1 MNVLA
6 FAATAF
12 NRAGWFCRNKYDR
25 ATCPDAFQG
34 CRSYPSSGRRN
45 SERLRPDVAG
55 AWWFWLAGQAMH
67 VLAMPGLSMPGGV
80 SRAGAGYGIGAV
92 IGAGGA
98 AEPWLW
104 HVVSRDLTGKYRN
117 WSVINNSAS
126 RAVWGEKWRDQCC
139 KVRQGAHFRAGA
151 GIFVQFCPVSL
162 YPEQADRSVLS
173 VTCLSCL
180 QSFCQLALM
189 VVTA

>member
-6 FAATAF
+6 FAATAL
-12 NRAGWFCRNKYDR
+12 NRAGWFCRNKYDS

-45 SERLRPDVAG
+45 SERLRPDLAG
-55 AWWFWLAGQAMH
+55 SWWFWLAGQAMQ
-67 VLAMPGLSMPGGV
+67 VLAMQGLSMPGGV

-126 RAVWGEKWRDQCC
+126 MAVWREK
-139 KVRQGAHFRAGA
+139 GA
-151 GIFVQFCPVSL
+151 G
-162 YPEQADRSVLS
+162 SVL
-173 VTCLSCL
+173 
-180 QSFCQLALM
+180 QSATGGSFWGRGRDFCTILYGKSIS
-189 VVTA
+189 